1 MKKLAYTLLI
11 TATTLLAACNGSTS
25 KTGGDV
31 ADSGMSGS
39 SGAADTSMA
48 AGSGSPVGTSTGGSD
63 TSTTAS
69 KDGVAN
75 PVTDTTVQNRKP

>member
-11 TATTLLAACNGSTS
+11 TAATFLTACSGSTS

-39 SGAADTSMA
+39 SGAADTGMA
-48 AGSGSPVGTSTGGSD
+48 AGSGSPVGTSTGGTD

-69 KDGVAN
+69 KDGVAS
-75 PVTDTTVQNRKP
+75 PVTDTPMQKQP